1 MLLILTIAGTKKS
14 VTAKF
19 AVTLSSRIAV
29 TGLILQTQI
38 ITPKKVTVT
47 DKICFLLVLSQFRGN
62 FINKHSYNYI
72 FISLIF
78 S

>member
-19 AVTLSSRIAV
+19 AV

-47 DKICFLLVLSQFRGN
+47 DKICFL
-62 FINKHSYNYI
+62 FICERSGLLTSH
-72 FISLIF
+72 FG
-78 S
+78 

>member
-47 DKICFLLVLSQFRGN
+47 DKICFL
-62 FINKHSYNYI
+62 FICERSGLLTSH
-72 FISLIF
+72 FG
-78 S
+78 

>member
-1 MLLILTIAGTKKS
+1 MKLIIHTVLLILTIAGTKNS

-47 DKICFLLVLSQFRGN
+47 DKICFL
-62 FINKHSYNYI
+62 FICERSGLLTSH
-72 FISLIF
+72 FG
-78 S
+78 